1 MANIPIWPG
10 SSSFF
15 PGDTP
20 FGFYDNDYQF
30 QQDADKFAKFAAQRL
45 GYPLVEVELQDIN
58 LYTALEDAVTTYGNE
73 LYAYQVAD
81 NLLTFQGNPLT
92 IENANNKLV
101 QETLANVVLLS
112 NQYGTEAG
120 VGGKVTYY
128 SGSIQLYR
136 GKQEYDMN
144 EWAISQSISGG
155 IEIKRIYY
163 EAPPAIMRYFDPY
176 AGTGTGMMGM
186 LDSFGWGSYSPA
198 INFML
203 MPINYDLQKIQ
214 AIEFNDQI
222 RKSQYTFELVN
233 NQLKIFPIP
242 IVHYQTLWFQYV
254 KLEETRYPYA
264 EISGSVITT
273 AMDVPYANPTYS
285 NINSIGRSWIFE
297 YALALAKEMLG
308 YVRGKYTTVPIP
320 GSEITF
326 NQSDLITLNNINA
339 AIFIS
344 NYKLIF
350 DWVPCNFIYPSCMQ
364 AICCVEV
371 TCLFLCIDLNDLVC
385 CSNINL
391 IPFDNLLDR
400 LIGKMCT
407 PCSYWT

>member
-1 MANIPIWPG
+1 MNIPIWPG
-10 SSSFF
+10 SSSFA

-20 FGFYDNDYQF
+20 FGFYDNDAQF
-30 QQDADKFAKFAAQRL
+30 QSDADKFAKFAAQRM
-45 GYPLVEVELQDIN
+45 GYPLVEIELQDIN
-58 LYTALEDAVTTYGNE
+58 FYTALEDAVTTYGNE

-92 IENANNKLV
+92 IEAPNNKMV
-101 QETLANVVLLS
+101 QETLANVVVLS

-128 SGSIQLYR
+128 SGSIRLNAGQ
-136 GKQEYDMN
+136 QEYDMN

-176 AGTGTGMMGM
+176 AGTGTGMMSM

-242 IVHYQTLWFQYV
+242 IVHYQELWFQYV
-254 KLEETRYPYA
+254 KLEETRQPYA
-264 EISGSVITT
+264 DISGSVITT
-273 AMDVPYANPTYS
+273 AMDVPYMNPTYS
-285 NINSIGRSWIFE
+285 NINSIGRSWVFE

-320 GSEITF
+320 GSEITL
-326 NQSDLITLNNINA
+326 NQSDLITAATSEKTALLERLRVYLDSTSRKSLLEKKSAEADYQNNILA
-339 AIFIS
+339 DVPMTIFI
-344 NYKLIF
+344 
-350 DWVPCNFIYPSCMQ
+350 
-364 AICCVEV
+364 
-371 TCLFLCIDLNDLVC
+371 
-385 CSNINL
+385 
-391 IPFDNLLDR
+391 
-400 LIGKMCT
+400 G
-407 PCSYWT
+407 

>member
-1 MANIPIWPG
+1 MNIPIWPG
-10 SSSFF
+10 SSSFQ

-20 FGFYDNDYQF
+20 FGFYDNDAQF
-30 QQDADKFAKFAAQRL
+30 QSDADKFAKFASQRL

-58 LYTALEDAVTTYGNE
+58 FYTALEDAVTTYGNE

-81 NLLTFQGNPLT
+81 NLLTFQGNPMS
-92 IENANNKLV
+92 IEPANNKLV
-101 QETLANVVLLS
+101 QETMANVVLLS

-128 SGSIQLYR
+128 SGSIQLTP
-136 GKQEYDMN
+136 GQQEYDMN
-144 EWAISQSISGG
+144 EWAFSQSISGG

-242 IVHYQTLWFQYV
+242 VIHYHTLWFQYV

-264 EISGSVITT
+264 DISGSLIVTPG
-273 AMDVPYANPTYS
+273 DVPYENPIYS
-285 NINSIGRSWIFE
+285 QINSIGRSWIFE
-297 YALALAKEMLG
+297 YALALSKEMLG
-308 YVRGKYTTVPIP
+308 YVRGKYSTLPIP
-320 GSEITF
+320 GSEVTL
-326 NQSDLITLNNINA
+326 NQSDLITAAANERTSLIERLRTYLDSTSRKALLEKKSAEADYQNNILA
-339 AIFIS
+339 DVPMTIFI
-344 NYKLIF
+344 
-350 DWVPCNFIYPSCMQ
+350 
-364 AICCVEV
+364 
-371 TCLFLCIDLNDLVC
+371 
-385 CSNINL
+385 
-391 IPFDNLLDR
+391 
-400 LIGKMCT
+400 G
-407 PCSYWT
+407 

>member
-1 MANIPIWPG
+1 MNIPIWPG

-30 QQDADKFAKFAAQRL
+30 QQDADKFSKFAAQRL

-58 LYTALEDAVTTYGNE
+58 FYTALEDAVTTYGNE

-81 NLLTFQGNPLT
+81 NLLTFQGNPMT
-92 IENANNKLV
+92 IAPANNKLV
-101 QETLANVVLLS
+101 QETLANVVVLS
-112 NQYGTEAG
+112 HQYGEEAG
-120 VGGKVTYY
+120 VGGKVTYH
-128 SGSIQLYR
+128 SGSIQLVA
-136 GKQEYDMN
+136 GQQEYDMN

-176 AGTGTGMMGM
+176 AGTGTGMMQM

-214 AIEFNDQI
+214 AIELNDQI

-254 KLEETRYPYA
+254 KLDDTRQPYA
-264 EISGSVITT
+264 NVSGSVIATPG
-273 AMDVPYANPTYS
+273 DVPYENPTYS

-308 YVRGKYTTVPIP
+308 YVRGKYSTVPIP
-320 GSEITF
+320 GSEITL
-326 NQSDLITLNNINA
+326 NQSDLITAATNERTALIERLRTYLDSTSRKALLEKKAAEAENQKNILNDVPMT
-339 AIFIS
+339 IFI
-344 NYKLIF
+344 
-350 DWVPCNFIYPSCMQ
+350 
-364 AICCVEV
+364 
-371 TCLFLCIDLNDLVC
+371 
-385 CSNINL
+385 
-391 IPFDNLLDR
+391 
-400 LIGKMCT
+400 G
-407 PCSYWT
+407 

>member
-1 MANIPIWPG
+1 MNIPIWPG
-10 SSSFF
+10 SSSFA

-20 FGFYDNDYQF
+20 FGFYDNDAQF
-30 QQDADKFAKFAAQRL
+30 QSDADKFAKFAAQRM
-45 GYPLVEVELQDIN
+45 GYPLVEIELQDIN
-58 LYTALEDAVTTYGNE
+58 FYTALEDAVTTYGNE

-92 IENANNKLV
+92 IEAPNNKMV
-101 QETLANVVLLS
+101 QETLANVVVLS

-128 SGSIQLYR
+128 SGSIKLNPGQ
-136 GKQEYDMN
+136 QEYDMN

-242 IVHYQTLWFQYV
+242 VVHYQDLWFQYV
-254 KLEETRYPYA
+254 KLEETRQPYA
-264 EISGSVITT
+264 DISGSVITT

-285 NINSIGRSWIFE
+285 NINSIGRSWVFE

-320 GSEITF
+320 GSEITL
-326 NQSDLITLNNINA
+326 NQSDLITAATSEKTALLERLRVYLDSTSRKALLEKKSAEADYQNNILA
-339 AIFIS
+339 DVPMTIFI
-344 NYKLIF
+344 
-350 DWVPCNFIYPSCMQ
+350 
-364 AICCVEV
+364 
-371 TCLFLCIDLNDLVC
+371 
-385 CSNINL
+385 
-391 IPFDNLLDR
+391 
-400 LIGKMCT
+400 G
-407 PCSYWT
+407 

>member
-120 VGGKVTYY
+120 VGGKVTYH
-128 SGSIQLYR
+128 SGSIQLEA

-144 EWAISQSISGG
+144 EWAISQNISGG

-233 NQLKIFPIP
+233 NQLNFGGCANDNFCRIIW
-242 IVHYQTLWFQYV
+242 HYLEPNATYPFLDTLAV
-254 KLEETRYPYA
+254 
-264 EISGSVITT
+264 S
-273 AMDVPYANPTYS
+273 
-285 NINSIGRSWIFE
+285 
-297 YALALAKEMLG
+297 
-308 YVRGKYTTVPIP
+308 
-320 GSEITF
+320 
-326 NQSDLITLNNINA
+326 
-339 AIFIS
+339 
-344 NYKLIF
+344 
-350 DWVPCNFIYPSCMQ
+350 
-364 AICCVEV
+364 
-371 TCLFLCIDLNDLVC
+371 
-385 CSNINL
+385 
-391 IPFDNLLDR
+391 
-400 LIGKMCT
+400 
-407 PCSYWT
+407 

>member
-1 MANIPIWPG
+1 MNIPIWPG
-10 SSSFF
+10 SSSFQ

-20 FGFYDNDYQF
+20 FGFYDNDPQF
-30 QQDADKFAKFAAQRL
+30 QSDADKFAKFASQRL

-58 LYTALEDAVTTYGNE
+58 FYTALEDAVTTYGNE

-81 NLLTFQGNPLT
+81 NLLTFQGNPMT
-92 IENANNKLV
+92 IAPANNKPV

-128 SGSIQLYR
+128 SGSIRLTS

-176 AGTGTGMMGM
+176 AGTGTGMMQM

-242 IVHYQTLWFQYV
+242 IVHYHELWFQYV
-254 KLEETRYPYA
+254 KLDETRQPYA
-264 EISGSVITT
+264 DIGGDVIVTPG
-273 AMDVPYANPTYS
+273 DVPYDNPVYS
-285 NINSIGRSWIFE
+285 QINSIGRSWVFE
-297 YALALAKEMLG
+297 YALALTKEMLG
-308 YVRGKYTTVPIP
+308 YVRGKYSTLPIP
-320 GSEITF
+320 GSEVTL
-326 NQSDLITLNNINA
+326 NQSDLITAASNERTALIERLRIYLDSTSRKALLEKKSAEADYQNNILA
-339 AIFIS
+339 DVPMTIFI
-344 NYKLIF
+344 
-350 DWVPCNFIYPSCMQ
+350 
-364 AICCVEV
+364 
-371 TCLFLCIDLNDLVC
+371 
-385 CSNINL
+385 
-391 IPFDNLLDR
+391 
-400 LIGKMCT
+400 G
-407 PCSYWT
+407 